1 MKKLDE
7 LKRTSMNA
15 HLFMEAN
22 LEEDAN
28 TRWINKKV
36 KDSIVLYDGTN
47 INNVTIKVGVE
58 YTISH
63 DL

>member
-1 MKKLDE
+1 MKKLEE

-28 TRWINKKV
+28 TRWINKCV
-36 KDSIVLYDGTN
+36 KDSIVLYD
-47 INNVTIKVGVE
+47 
-58 YTISH
+58 
-63 DL
+63 